1 MSYKY
6 LKFHINP
13 GKEIFSIPF
22 MVYNSSI
29 CILYTT
35 RSEMEMLLPHLK
47 INLF

>member
-13 GKEIFSIPF
+13 GKEIFSIAF
-22 MVYNSSI
+22 IVYNSFI

-47 INLF
+47 N